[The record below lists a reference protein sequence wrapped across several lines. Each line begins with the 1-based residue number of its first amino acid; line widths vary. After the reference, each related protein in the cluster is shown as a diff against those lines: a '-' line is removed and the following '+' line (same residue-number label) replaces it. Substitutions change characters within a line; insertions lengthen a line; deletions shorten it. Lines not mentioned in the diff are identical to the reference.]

1 MKPSKRKANRE
12 MQKKAAIAGV
22 GLALSAAAAGGGVF
36 ISKKMKKNKTVDNLA
51 DVKEAEAVE
60 E

>member
-12 MQKKAAIAGV
+12 MKKKAAIAGV

-36 ISKKMKKNKTVDNLA
+36 VSKKMKKSKTVDALS